1 LLTKEK
7 VYFAFPL
14 RFSGEGQ
21 QFFNELIRQ
30 PWVCNRELRVSTS
43 AVYLYEIDDAFI
55 LEADLSGVCTDPV
68 RIDIDGAELVLQ
80 WQQSAGDANDASN
93 RVLGRTAQ
101 ECLRR
106 IPLPESVAH
115 TAIDVKFK
123 NGILRV
129 LIAKTKSVEKP
140 STA

>member
-80 WQQSAGDANDASN
+80 WQHEPAGEVNNGPN

-106 IPLPESVAH
+106 IPLPESVAQ

-123 NGILRV
+123 NGVLRV
-129 LIAKTKSVEKP
+129 LIAKTKSVQK
-140 STA
+140 T